1 MKRSM
6 ALGAAV
12 LALGAGGA
20 GLVQK
25 AAAGGAAATRQTQ
38 GGLSVSPAVIE
49 VQNAHTGAL
58 ATMTIAN
65 RSAEPL
71 SVTVTPRPWL
81 QAVTGKVSPN
91 RGKALAGVTVSEGSF
106 TLASGAEKQV
116 VANLNAL
123 PAGGAL
129 YGAME
134 IVGLPTDVAK
144 RKGLVLGYRV
154 VGALRLLPALP
165 KSALTAKSIKASK
178 GTAVLP
184 VKNAGNTVD
193 AVTGN
198 VSVKTAAGTKNLT
211 VQAVKILPGA
221 TVNIPLGTKLIKG
234 TATAKVTLNQRG
246 KRALQLTKKFRVK

>member
-12 LALGAGGA
+12 LALGAGAA

-58 ATMTIAN
+58 ATMTVAN
-65 RSAEPL
+65 RSTAPL
-71 SVTVTPRPWL
+71 TVTVTPRPWL

-91 RGKALAGVTVSEGSF
+91 RGKTLPGVTVSEGSF
-106 TLASGAEKQV
+106 TLNPGAEKQV
-116 VANLNAL
+116 TANLNAL
-123 PAGGAL
+123 PAAGAL

-154 VGALRLLPALP
+154 VGAIRLLPAAP
-165 KSALTAKSIKASK
+165 KASITAGTIKASK

-184 VKNAGNTVD
+184 VKN
-193 AVTGN
+193 TGN
-198 VSVKTAAGTKNLT
+198 
-211 VQAVKILPGA
+211 

-234 TATAKVTLNQRG
+234 AATAKITLNQRG
-246 KRALQLTKKFRVK
+246 KRALQVTKKFTVK

>member
-6 ALGAAV
+6 ALGAAL

-20 GLVQK
+20 ALGQK
-25 AAAGGAAATRQTQ
+25 AAAGGVAAARQTE

-65 RSAEPL
+65 RSAAPIT
-71 SVTVTPRPWL
+71 VTVTPRPWL
-81 QAVTGKVSPN
+81 QATTGKVSPN
-91 RGKALAGVTVSEGSF
+91 RAKTLPGVSVSEGSF
-106 TLASGAEKQV
+106 TLAVGAEKQV

-134 IVGLPTDVAK
+134 V
-144 RKGLVLGYRV
+144 GYRV
-154 VGALRLLPALP
+154 VGAIRLLPPAP
-165 KSALTAKSIKASK
+165 RAAISAGKIKVTK
-178 GTAVLP
+178 GAAVLP
-184 VKNAGNTVD
+184 IKNTGNTVD

-198 VSVKTAAGTKNLT
+198 VSVKTATGTKNLT
-211 VQAVKILPGA
+211 VQAVKILPGN
-221 TVNIPLGTKLIKG
+221 TVNISLGTKLIKG
-234 TATAKVTLNQRG
+234 TATAKITLNQRG
-246 KRALQLTKKFRVK
+246 KKALSLSKKFTVK